1 LTLASQVP
9 QLHYRLP
16 AFNAGLEHVIIDLKH
31 AIAVIDLT
39 TIIPLFISSVHPRPD
54 CDFW

>member
-16 AFNAGLEHVIIDLKH
+16 AFNTSLEHVIIDLKH
-31 AIAVIDLT
+31 AIAIIDLT

-54 CDFW
+54 CDFR